1 MQRRFQFAM
10 YTYETKAF
18 LHRMLML
25 DTRICGH
32 ISCRVILKQRTRL
45 NRIDKGYVTRSSIIP
60 VCKFIKC
67 SLLV

>member
-1 MQRRFQFAM
+1 MQRRYQFAM

-45 NRIDKGYVTRSSIIP
+45 NRIDKGYVTP
-60 VCKFIKC
+60 VQYQYVN
-67 SLLV
+67 SLNVVC